1 MTMSARQLSK
11 YVWIG
16 LALLFVVAGL
26 AVPALAQ
33 CAMCKATTA
42 GLDATEAKHMN
53 AAILMMVSP
62 PVALFCTFIY
72 LTYKHRRPP
81 GGDE

>member
-1 MTMSARQLSK
+1 MTMHAKRLLK
-11 YVWIG
+11 FIWLA
-16 LALLFVVAGL
+16 LALLL
-26 AVPALAQ
+26 ALAALSLPALAQ

>member
-1 MTMSARQLSK
+1 MTNRCAK
-11 YVWIG
+11 IFW
-16 LALLFVVAGL
+16 LALALTFALCVFC
-26 AVPALAQ
+26 VPALAQ

-42 GLDATEAKHMN
+42 GLDATQAKHMN
-53 AAILMMVSP
+53 AAIVMMVSP

-81 GGDE
+81 GDE

>member
-1 MTMSARQLSK
+1 MSK

-16 LALLFVVAGL
+16 LALLFALTVL
-26 AVPALAQ
+26 AVPAFAQ

-42 GLDATEAKHMN
+42 GLDASEAKHMN
-53 AAILMMVSP
+53 AAIVMMVSP
-62 PVALFCTFIY
+62 PVALFSTFIY
-72 LTYKHRRPP
+72 LTFKHRRPP